1 MTDKGLEK
9 LSKELIRQTSRKPAK
24 QIIISELDGGSRP
37 FFLVLTVDKVVQ
49 STLEKT
55 SRTLIWASLQ
65 KIKPQFSS
73 WEKLSPSPLRPP
85 IFVDGNALAYTND
98 IEKFWLHHN
107 LLIKEIKLV
116 LRSKALQDFMR
127 KLLNAGYVN
136 IYNLTDQTQ
145 YNIGALRDS
154 IISPLRANILLY
166 KLDCYIENILIPK
179 YIVGD
184 MHPVLAEYKKRLHL
198 NPKDNAFCK
207 DP

>member
-1 MTDKGLEK
+1 MVGVGL
-9 LSKELIRQTSRKPAK
+9 
-24 QIIISELDGGSRP
+24 

-65 KIKPQFSS
+65 KIKPLFSS
-73 WEKLSPSPLRPP
+73 WEKLSPSLLRPP
-85 IFVDGNALAYTND
+85 IFIDRNALAYIND
-98 IEKFWLHHN
+98 IEKFWLHDN

-116 LRSKALQDFMR
+116 QGYKALQDFMR
-127 KLLNAGYVN
+127 KLLNVGYVN
-136 IYNLTDQTQ
+136 IYNLTYQTQ

-154 IISPLRANILLY
+154 IISSFRANILLY

-179 YIVGD
+179 YIIGD
-184 MHPVLAEYKKRLHL
+184 MHPMLVEYKKGLHL